1 MLKKS
6 LLFCAL
12 LSSMLAIVAFSEQ
25 FNAMAAISIPQGQQE
40 KSITGSNQESTTT
53 TNPPSALQ
61 FDRGG
66 VDRASVHLQIL
77 QQSNTHF
84 SDNTSTK
91 KPNAYD
97 KKAQIKA
104 PNNS

>member
-12 LSSMLAIVAFSEQ
+12 ISSMLASVAFSEQ
-25 FNAMAAISIPQGQQE
+25 FIAMAAISIPQGQQE
-40 KSITGSNQESTTT
+40 KSITGSNQEPVTTA
-53 TNPPSALQ
+53 NPSSILQ

-84 SDNTSTK
+84 SDNTPVK
-91 KPNAYD
+91 KPSAYD

>member
-6 LLFCAL
+6 LLFCLFSGSAL
-12 LSSMLAIVAFSEQ
+12 TGAMLCTPSF
-25 FNAMAAISIPQGQQE
+25 AMTSIPAPQGQQDKAMSE
-40 KSITGSNQESTTT
+40 ESA
-53 TNPPSALQ
+53 SASASAQLQ
-61 FDRGG
+61 TQLDRSG

-84 SDNTSTK
+84 SDSNSQK
-91 KPNAYD
+91 KPAPFD

-104 PNNS
+104 NSNS